1 MKIGV
6 DDSTTTPSRFITISV
21 VCCLMSKI
29 RGGGDVPFL
38 VILWYLDLQLLMQ
51 SIPIRL
57 SCELKTRSWRGVLDI
72 E

>member
-29 RGGGDVPFL
+29 RGGGGTIPC
-38 VILWYLDLQLLMQ
+38 DLMVFGFTTTYAINTYQTKL
-51 SIPIRL
+51 
-57 SCELKTRSWRGVLDI
+57 
-72 E
+72 